1 MTIEETTPP
10 TVDDSKLNAKEL
22 RVYRSERGIL
32 CMSVGVD
39 AVHEDIRVRRAF
51 PLLHSDRYI
60 GFIQADGEELGML
73 EDPQDLD
80 SQSLALLNQELEKTY
95 FLPIILE
102 FRNMGEEHN
111 VIFAD
116 VETSSGSR
124 TIYVRGYRNKI
135 RSLPGN
141 RAIIEDVDGNRYEV
155 RNLDSFS
162 KLTLDILGL

>member
-1 MTIEETTPP
+1 MTIEKTTPA
-10 TVDDSKLNAKEL
+10 TIGDNKLDAKDL
-22 RVYRSERGIL
+22 RVYRSDRGTL
-32 CMSVGVD
+32 CVSVGVD
-39 AVHEDIRVRRAF
+39 TVHEDVHVRRAF

-60 GFIQADGEELGML
+60 GLILADGEELGML
-73 EDPQDLD
+73 ENSQGLDP
-80 SQSLALLNQELEKTY
+80 QSLALLEQELEKTY

-102 FRNMGEEHN
+102 FRSIGEEHN

-116 VETSSGSR
+116 VETSSGPR

-155 RNLDSFS
+155 RNLDSFP
-162 KLTLDILGL
+162 KLTQDILGL

>member
-1 MTIEETTPP
+1 MTIEKTTPA
-10 TVDDSKLNAKEL
+10 TIGDNKLDAKDL
-22 RVYRSERGIL
+22 RVYRSDRGTL
-32 CMSVGVD
+32 CVSVGVD
-39 AVHEDIRVRRAF
+39 TVHEDVHVRRAV

-60 GFIQADGEELGML
+60 GLILADGEELGML
-73 EDPQDLD
+73 ENSQGLDP
-80 SQSLALLNQELEKTY
+80 QSLALLEQELEKTY

-102 FRNMGEEHN
+102 FRSIGEEHN

-116 VETSSGSR
+116 VETSSGPR

-155 RNLDSFS
+155 RNLDSFP
-162 KLTLDILGL
+162 KLTQDILGL